1 MDGCRTH
8 QNEKDKY
15 RFPVITH
22 SLNLINDEYEKR
34 GYKTYITIPVWINR
48 TQVIAVR
55 LVDRRRTA
63 GGASQG
69 GCRRREVWTEYLDTR
84 QRVDLVGKL
93 ILKEFRKNWGIA
105 LS

>member
-1 MDGCRTH
+1 MDT
-8 QNEKDKY
+8 
-15 RFPVITH
+15 
-22 SLNLINDEYEKR
+22 
-34 GYKTYITIPVWINR
+34 KTYLNCAYTKPVSFFVNKWNTKTVVKCSICR
-48 TQVIAVR
+48 DKIAVICYGHVRVR

>member
-1 MDGCRTH
+1 MAWRTAVL
-8 QNEKDKY
+8 
-15 RFPVITH
+15 RFA
-22 SLNLINDEYEKR
+22 LNRHRQTVNVDSGFALEPPEYTSIPLIW
-34 GYKTYITIPVWINR
+34 YKNP
-48 TQVIAVR
+48 VR

>member
-1 MDGCRTH
+1 M
-8 QNEKDKY
+8 Y
-15 RFPVITH
+15 
-22 SLNLINDEYEKR
+22 
-34 GYKTYITIPVWINR
+34 
-48 TQVIAVR
+48 VR

>member
-1 MDGCRTH
+1 MLVVDSDLVPKGEVATEAIRVLG
-8 QNEKDKY
+8 
-15 RFPVITH
+15 F
-22 SLNLINDEYEKR
+22 LN
-34 GYKTYITIPVWINR
+34 
-48 TQVIAVR
+48 VR

>member
-1 MDGCRTH
+1 MPMGTVVVRSSAGIRISC
-8 QNEKDKY
+8 ELLLC
-15 RFPVITH
+15 F
-22 SLNLINDEYEKR
+22 L
-34 GYKTYITIPVWINR
+34 YIKSIL
-48 TQVIAVR
+48 VR